1 MKQFRDRSDGG
12 GQMHREEAFL
22 QAIGSVPEEIRQSL
36 MQLPPEVRQS
46 CTEVRLRRE
55 RPVTV
60 QRNER
65 VQLLCPGGRLSDR
78 QVPDNMIV
86 SGVQIERMFQ
96 RLCAYSVHSYQS
108 QIRAGYLTLPGGH
121 RVGLCGRA
129 VTENGQLQSVREIS
143 SLTVRISRRISG
155 AADRVL
161 YWASPQQYDGIL
173 LAGPPGSGKTTILRD
188 MAHQLARPGGM
199 QVAVIDEKGELS
211 GGESPGICCDV
222 LYGYPKAEGIQQA
235 VRNLAPQVI
244 ISDEIGTVAEFN
256 ALAEGICTGVRMVAS
271 VHGGNE
277 QTLYERPVIRKML
290 ESGGFCRV
298 VLLGGGVGQIKAV
311 YQVEGKRNEIYG
323 TDFTLCRVYGMGV
336 DAFPPAG

>member
-1 MKQFRDRSDGG
+1 
-12 GQMHREEAFL
+12 MHREEAFL

-143 SLTVRISRRISG
+143 SLTVRISIPSSALSMGASMIPLSHSG
-155 AADRVL
+155 L
-161 YWASPQQYDGIL
+161 PQ
-173 LAGPPGSGKTTILRD
+173 TI
-188 MAHQLARPGGM
+188 A
-199 QVAVIDEKGELS
+199 
-211 GGESPGICCDV
+211 
-222 LYGYPKAEGIQQA
+222 
-235 VRNLAPQVI
+235 
-244 ISDEIGTVAEFN
+244 
-256 ALAEGICTGVRMVAS
+256 
-271 VHGGNE
+271 
-277 QTLYERPVIRKML
+277 
-290 ESGGFCRV
+290 
-298 VLLGGGVGQIKAV
+298 
-311 YQVEGKRNEIYG
+311 IYV
-323 TDFTLCRVYGMGV
+323 F
-336 DAFPPAG
+336 